1 MLSAEDVHVKIMGKS
16 SGSSDFIKFQQMK
29 RGLDLM
35 HKSKAFTL
43 IELLVVIA
51 IIALLLAILLP
62 SLRKVRTSSKS
73 IACQANLKTWVNAF
87 MMYTN
92 ESDSC
97 FPSEMPGSGG
107 TLGWWTIALKP
118 YYGNETKM
126 WFCPLAIK
134 AYSPVHNAKDPYAA
148 WVVAV
153 SQTDELRPGDYGSYG
168 INAWVY
174 SRTKDV
180 GGNGTSATFSHKYA
194 WKNTSAKTPNNVPIF
209 GDCMWRG
216 GFPEDDDTPQT
227 AEDIRYV
234 NDSESMGY
242 FNMNRHGG
250 ATNLIFMDFSVRKVP
265 LKQLWRL
272 KWNRNFNIARP
283 SPVWPDWMAG
293 MAED

>member
-1 MLSAEDVHVKIMGKS
+1 MFFNRVNGKS
-16 SGSSDFIKFQQMK
+16 QIKFQQMK
-29 RGLDLM
+29 RGLGLM

-62 SLRKVRTSSKS
+62 SLKKARTSSKS
-73 IACQANLKTWVNAF
+73 IVCQAHLKTWAKAF
-87 MMYTN
+87 VMYTN
-92 ESDSC
+92 DSDSF
-97 FPSEMPGSGG
+97 FPSVLAGGGGS
-107 TLGWWTIALKP
+107 LGWWTIALKP

-126 WFCPLAIK
+126 WFCPLATK
-134 AYSPVHNAKDPYAA
+134 AYIHQAKEPYAA

-153 SQTDELRPGDYGSYG
+153 SETGDLRPGDYGSYG

-174 SRTKDV
+174 NRTRDI
-180 GGNGTSATFSHKYA
+180 GGNGTSAIFSHKYA
-194 WKNTSAKTPNNVPIF
+194 WKNTFAKTPNNVPIF

-227 AEDIRYV
+227 IEEDRLI
-234 NDSESMGY
+234 DDGESMRY

-250 ATNLIFMDFSVRKVP
+250 ATNLVFMDFSVRRVP

-283 SPVWPDWMAG
+283 SPIWPDWMAS